1 MTIKINYTNKT
12 INKLA
17 SNLVLFCDEKYS
29 TSGIKKYVSDAEF
42 SYINDLIKTIDIKKN
57 LFIFEINS
65 KKKIVLISIKKS
77 LKSSDIEN
85 LGAEF
90 HKKINSGKNNEYFI
104 ISDSIVG
111 KNENFLG
118 YFLHGL
124 KLKSYEFKKPLLQ
137 V

>member
-1 MTIKINYTNKT
+1 MNTKINYTNKT

-57 LFIFEINS
+57 LFIFDINS
-65 KKKIVLISIKKS
+65 KKKIVLISIKKN

-85 LGAEF
+85 LGAER
-90 HKKINSGKNNEYFI
+90 
-104 ISDSIVG
+104 IV
-111 KNENFLG
+111 NI
-118 YFLHGL
+118 
-124 KLKSYEFKKPLLQ
+124 LLFPI
-137 V
+137 VL